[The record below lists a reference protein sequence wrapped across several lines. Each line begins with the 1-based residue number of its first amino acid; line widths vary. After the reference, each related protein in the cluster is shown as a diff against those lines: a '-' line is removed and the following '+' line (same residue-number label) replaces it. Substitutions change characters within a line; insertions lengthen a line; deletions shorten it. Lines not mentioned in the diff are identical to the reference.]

1 MSVTWRSEWDV
12 TRVIVMT
19 VITRNATPLK
29 STRSKTWNSD
39 LSVSRGTNSNW
50 DFGLMWICTQ
60 EFEVRFDKKRMIFVN
75 TGLYPNYSI
84 SSKQITL
91 YHQLLLNAEFQYCG
105 IREGSCDIHN
115 RALLLRCRTPLQ
127 IFGAP
132 LLRVR
137 ALVRPW
143 CWDIG
148 LFREGSCDIHKDL
161 SDIDIPYGVA
171 TISRL
176 LKIIGLFCRIS
187 PVL

>member
-137 ALVRPW
+137 ALVRPF
-143 CWDIG
+143 CWDVG
-148 LFREGSCDIHKDL
+148 LLCKYLG
-161 SDIDIPYGVA
+161 
-171 TISRL
+171 L
-176 LKIIGLFCRIS
+176 LCWELGFLCGPFAEM
-187 PVL
+187 